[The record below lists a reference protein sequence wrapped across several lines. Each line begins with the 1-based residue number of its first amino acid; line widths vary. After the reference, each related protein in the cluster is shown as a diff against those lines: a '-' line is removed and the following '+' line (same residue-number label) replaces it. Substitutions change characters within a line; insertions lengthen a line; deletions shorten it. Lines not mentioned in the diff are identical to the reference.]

1 MVVNSPADSTY
12 ERARRLEPPEITKA
26 QRREEKLSALHQMVP
41 MFFLIQFVVV
51 LVALVVAMLLADSQ
65 FSLPAKKSSRR
76 RMAHVLDCSR
86 D

>member
-1 MVVNSPADSTY
+1 MEFRSPTDNTY
-12 ERARRLEPPEITKA
+12 ERGRGLGRREITKA
-26 QRREEKLSALHQMVP
+26 QRREEEMSALHQMVP

-65 FSLPAKKSSRR
+65 FSLPARKSSHRVTS
-76 RMAHVLDCSR
+76 HVIDGSR